1 MNYKT
6 EIYFQANKGEPHKLV
21 TPDELRQEIGAF
33 LADRQIAIAN
43 ERITKAERFLNE
55 SLPELTAFFR
65 GDRAEA
71 LAVAN
76 YTPRGNVW
84 IEVSEC

>member
-6 EIYFQANKGEPHKLV
+6 EIYFQANKGEPHRLV
-21 TPDELRQEIGAF
+21 TPDELRQEIGEF

-43 ERITKAERFLNE
+43 ERIANTESRVDE

-65 GDRAEA
+65 GDRAKA
-71 LAVAN
+71 LALAN